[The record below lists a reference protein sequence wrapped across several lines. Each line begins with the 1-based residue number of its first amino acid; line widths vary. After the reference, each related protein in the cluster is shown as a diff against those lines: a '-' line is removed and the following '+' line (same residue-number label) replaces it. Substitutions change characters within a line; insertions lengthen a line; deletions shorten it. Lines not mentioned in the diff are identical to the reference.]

1 MNRKEILKQRFPFIL
16 QLFLIVL
23 VNFCDRQGLHFPW
36 IEHIPNIAIIIL
48 IIIALLTGIYAM
60 VTLKHQKNVFPE
72 NKHIFKL
79 SVCWFVILLVRSID
93 MISDLW

>member
-23 VNFCDRQGLHFPW
+23 VNFCARQGLHFPW

-48 IIIALLTGIYAM
+48 IIIALLTGVYAM

>member
-60 VTLKHQKNVFPE
+60 VTLKHQKNVF
-72 NKHIFKL
+72 
-79 SVCWFVILLVRSID
+79 LLTVH
-93 MISDLW
+93 LHQ